1 MSVRDLI
8 NSGFVLALAFLSTAR
23 SVQADRDGYYCT
35 GPSYIAFEL
44 SPRHPM
50 PAHVLYVVSLR
61 DSGGIAP
68 PTTLELP
75 RFQVHGMRCGA
86 SSVQLLGW
94 DSLYTVTLGDSRLSL
109 VASVA
114 PWAKQTIGRQ
124 LPVDYSTLN
133 LGPSSR
139 AAVGGQPDTVAL
151 PIQSTAYKFI
161 LTFNVRLAPCTY
173 RVVTRLVELDAASHA
188 VAVLTLFDA
197 DTPRACGPG

>member
-1 MSVRDLI
+1 MSVRDLM

-23 SVQADRDGYYCT
+23 SVHADRDGYYCT

-44 SPRHPM
+44 SPRHPT

-75 RFQVHGMRCGA
+75 RFQVHGMRCNA
-86 SSVQLLGW
+86 SSVQLLSW
-94 DSLYTVTLGDSRLSL
+94 DSLYTV
-109 VASVA
+109 
-114 PWAKQTIGRQ
+114 
-124 LPVDYSTLN
+124 N
-133 LGPSSR
+133 LGASGLL
-139 AAVGGQPDTVAL
+139 A
-151 PIQSTAYKFI
+151 
-161 LTFNVRLAPCTY
+161 FNVRLAPCTY

-188 VAVLTLFDA
+188 VAALTLFDA

>member
-1 MSVRDLI
+1 MSVRDLM

-23 SVQADRDGYYCT
+23 SVHADRDGYYCT

-44 SPRHPM
+44 SPRHPT

-75 RFQVHGMRCGA
+75 RFQVHGMRCNA
-86 SSVQLLGW
+86 SSVQLLSW
-94 DSLYTVTLGDSRLSL
+94 DSLYTVNLGASGLSL
-109 VASVA
+109 VAGVA
-114 PWAKQTIGRQ
+114 PWAKQGIGRQ

-161 LTFNVRLAPCTY
+161 LAFNVRLAPCTY

-188 VAVLTLFDA
+188 VAALTLFDA

>member
-44 SPRHPM
+44 SPRHPT
-50 PAHVLYVVSLR
+50 PTHVLYVVSLR

-94 DSLYTVTLGDSRLSL
+94 DSLYTVNLNGPRPSVVTQ
-109 VASVA
+109 VA
-114 PWAKQTIGRQ
+114 PWTKRGTSRH
-124 LPVDYSTLN
+124 PPPDYAQLN
-133 LGPSSR
+133 LGGWSPAGMAGR
-139 AAVGGQPDTVAL
+139 PDTIAL
-151 PIQSTAYKFI
+151 GVQSTASRF
-161 LTFNVRLAPCTY
+161 LLAFDVRSTEQPC
-173 RVVTRLVELDAASHA
+173 A
-188 VAVLTLFDA
+188 
-197 DTPRACGPG
+197 